1 MREGLHRG
9 LASDPATV
17 WACKTDALDQCR
29 RSPEQAEGVNAF
41 LGKRP
46 PRFH

>member
-9 LASDPATV
+9 LASDPATAEA
-17 WACKTDALDQCR
+17 WEAEALHQCR
-29 RSPEQAEGVNAF
+29 RSPEHAEGVNA
-41 LGKRP
+41 LLEKRS

>member
-17 WACKTDALDQCR
+17 WAYETDALDQCG
-29 RSPEQAEGVNAF
+29 RSPEHAEGVNA
-41 LGKRP
+41 LLDKRP